1 MGLHCSLCWAGKHG
15 LKLMTI
21 KKKDIATLVLFDLH
35 GPIRSTLILFHLF
48 WPYSV
53 HFSSIWSI
61 LFILDL
67 FGLLWSYLVYF
78 GLICFN
84 SLYFDLVRSFSIHF
98 GSIWSTLVLFN
109 PHRSYSIY
117 LVLFVPCW
125 SYTAQLVLFSPF
137 SPLWSHSVHFGF
149 IWSTSIIR
157 FY

>member
-1 MGLHCSLCWAGKHG
+1 
-15 LKLMTI
+15 MTI

-84 SLYFDLVRSFSIHF
+84 SLYFGLVRSYSIHF

-117 LVLFVPCW
+117 LVLFVP
-125 SYTAQLVLFSPF
+125 LVLYSPI
-137 SPLWSHSVHFGF
+137 SIIQSILSTLVSLGPLWF